1 MDGDGGGPPC
11 LGAVEGTPPDPAGG
25 FVADL
30 AGARIAGDP
39 DGFTGV
45 VPDAG
50 LDPGPYAGAGGGGM
64 CFPCPACQ
72 SVSEESYMCESSG
85 IILSSNMK
93 TTLLE
98 VPCRKMGT

>member
-1 MDGDGGGPPC
+1 
-11 LGAVEGTPPDPAGG
+11 
-25 FVADL
+25 
-30 AGARIAGDP
+30 
-39 DGFTGV
+39 
-45 VPDAG
+45 
-50 LDPGPYAGAGGGGM
+50 M